1 MNSFR
6 GMGLG
11 SGIILAII
19 GIILF
24 AFPTLS
30 TMVFAMLVG
39 FGILVV
45 GVNATYTWFSTLRG
59 TGMGAGVLATG
70 ILSIIFG
77 LLCLLFPLAFAEA
90 VIWFVAIAVIVFGIA
105 QIISLITTRDIN
117 GRFVGI
123 LGSLI
128 VVICGILALTWPPFV
143 MQFIGASLLIEGITV
158 IVMSLIA
165 PKA

>member
-1 MNSFR
+1 M
-6 GMGLG
+6 
-11 SGIILAII
+11 
-19 GIILF
+19 
-24 AFPTLS
+24 P
-30 TMVFAMLVG
+30 
-39 FGILVV
+39 
-45 GVNATYTWFSTLRG
+45 
-59 TGMGAGVLATG
+59 GVLATG

-128 VVICGILALTWPPFV
+128 VVICGILALIWPPFV

-165 PKA
+165 PRS

>member
-1 MNSFR
+1 
-6 GMGLG
+6 
-11 SGIILAII
+11 
-19 GIILF
+19 
-24 AFPTLS
+24 
-30 TMVFAMLVG
+30 MVFAMLVG

-128 VVICGILALTWPPFV
+128 VVICGILALIWPPFV
-143 MQFIGASLLIEGITV
+143 MQFIGASLFIEGVTV

-165 PKA
+165 PRI

>member
-24 AFPTLS
+24 AFPTLIHD
-30 TMVFAMLVG
+30 VFAMLVG
-39 FGILVV
+39 F
-45 GVNATYTWFSTLRG
+45 ASSSWAQRDYTWFCTLRG
-59 TGMGAGVLATG
+59 TGMGSGVLATG

-117 GRFVGI
+117 GRFVGV

-128 VVICGILALTWPPFV
+128 VVICGILALIWPPFV

-165 PKA
+165 PKV